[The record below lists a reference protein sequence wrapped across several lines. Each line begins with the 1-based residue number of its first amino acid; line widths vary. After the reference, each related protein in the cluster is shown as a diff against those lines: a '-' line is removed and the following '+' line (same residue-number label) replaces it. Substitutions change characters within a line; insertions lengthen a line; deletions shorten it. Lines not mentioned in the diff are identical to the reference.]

1 MKKLATNI
9 KRQFQKASEAFKAFD
24 LGQSGKISF
33 SDFMTGIIDL
43 KLAGSNFT
51 KEIILQ
57 IFTFF
62 DLDKDNYLRYA
73 DFCNLFSKA
82 GEIETT
88 FTAVQ
93 DPFMSM
99 LRKIKNKKP
108 ARISSAIPRIDNKF
122 VKPLNAFDLVK
133 NIEDVT
139 ENDGR
144 SMELTRYMARSKEW
158 QKGHSVHAPEGST
171 LDFRDA
177 QDKIGPND
185 SVSRAGLNV

>member
-1 MKKLATNI
+1 MKLT
-9 KRQFQKASEAFKAFD
+9 
-24 LGQSGKISF
+24 
-33 SDFMTGIIDL
+33 
-43 KLAGSNFT
+43 GSNFT
-51 KEIILQ
+51 KEVIMQ

-82 GEIETT
+82 GEIEKS
-88 FTAVQ
+88 FAAVQ

-108 ARISSAIPRIDNKF
+108 ARTSSAVPRIDNKF
-122 VKPLNAFDLVK
+122 VKPVNAFDFVK
-133 NIEDVT
+133 SIEDVT

-158 QKGHSVHAPEGST
+158 QKGHSVHAPEVSNFN
-171 LDFRDA
+171 FRDA
-177 QDKIGPND
+177 QAKIGPND
-185 SVSRAGLNV
+185 SVSRAGQNA